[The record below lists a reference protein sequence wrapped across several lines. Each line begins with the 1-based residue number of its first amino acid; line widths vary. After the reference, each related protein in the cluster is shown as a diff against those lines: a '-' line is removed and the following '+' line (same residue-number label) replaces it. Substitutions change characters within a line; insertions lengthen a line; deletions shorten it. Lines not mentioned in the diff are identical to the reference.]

1 MLCGMYHW
9 AMVGRLCYLDVLYET
24 SENSHQRYRKIVLLR
39 WVDLLEVEEN
49 SPVVM
54 MGIVHQ

>member
-1 MLCGMYHW
+1 
-9 AMVGRLCYLDVLYET
+9 MVGRLCYLDVLYET
-24 SENSHQRYRKIVLLR
+24 SENAHQRYRNSVLLR